1 MNKIHKQNYTIIW
14 VGIALLSM
22 TTLAGFG
29 LTVTG
34 FMGVAVL
41 VGSGLIVAA
50 CKAMIKDDLIIALCI
65 TVIPAIAT
73 ILYSAL
79 CGGNSLA
86 FLANYVFLA
95 MMSIYFERKY
105 VLYFAIPVGVVGLAC
120 ALIKPAIIDGANGT
134 MVGALAKVIFFILI
148 AAVLINATGRGR
160 ALLNQT
166 EDTLKLVENSR
177 STATDIAGSLNVAIS
192 ECRNGVQELA
202 QQAGVVS
209 EAADQMGTVVENTS
223 GVTIAVTE
231 QIRKATEEIERNHEL
246 AGQLEKSF
254 GVVNAA
260 VDSGNAE
267 AENVRTNLRE
277 MSEIVTS
284 AQEATG
290 SLLQEMN
297 TITDILGEINA
308 IASQTNLL
316 SLNASIEAARAG
328 EHGKGFAVVAGEIR
342 SLSEQSSDAANN
354 IKRILDGL
362 ATTTRVVSE
371 KINAGAQAA
380 VQGVERMGELLKVFD
395 GINDSTAGAHKIVV
409 EEYQVIEA
417 VRQDFEEIHRE
428 IETLVAT
435 TEENTAMIS
444 NIAESISQQHQS
456 VNDMK
461 QEIINISSL
470 SGNLKAHFAE
480 A

>member
-1 MNKIHKQNYTIIW
+1 MDRIHKQNYTIIW
-14 VGIALLSM
+14 IGIALMSL
-22 TTLAGFG
+22 TTLAGSG
-29 LTVTG
+29 LNLAG
-34 FMGVAVL
+34 LKGIAVL
-41 VGSGLIVAA
+41 VGSGIIITICRAV
-50 CKAMIKDDLIIALCI
+50 IKDDMIKALCI

-79 CGGNSLA
+79 YGGNSLA

-105 VLYFAIPVGVVGLAC
+105 VLYFAIPVGIVGLVC
-120 ALIKPAIIDGANGT
+120 ALINPAIIDGVEGSL
-134 MVGALAKVIFFILI
+134 VGAVAKVIFFALI

-160 ALLNQT
+160 DLLNQT
-166 EDTLKLVENSR
+166 EDTLKIVNDSR
-177 STATDIAGSLNVAIS
+177 NAATDIAGSLNTAIT

-231 QIRKATEEIERNHEL
+231 QVQKATAEIERNHEL
-246 AGQLEKSF
+246 AGQLEESF
-254 GVVNAA
+254 SAVNEA
-260 VDSGNAE
+260 VETGNKE
-267 AENVRTNLRE
+267 AENVRQELHE

-284 AQEATG
+284 AQEATA
-290 SLLQEMN
+290 SLLQEMS

-308 IASQTNLL
+308 ISSQTNLL

-354 IKRILDGL
+354 IKIILDGL
-362 ATTTRVVSE
+362 AATTGTVSE

-380 VQGVERMGELLKVFD
+380 VHGVEKMGELLKVFD
-395 GINDSTAGAHKIVV
+395 GINDSTAEAHEIVV
-409 EEYQVIEA
+409 EEYRVIEA
-417 VRQDFEEIHRE
+417 VKQDFDEIHRE

-444 NIAESISQQHQS
+444 NIVESIAQQHQS
-456 VNDMK
+456 VNDVK
-461 QEIINISSL
+461 QEIINISDL
-470 SGNLKAHFAE
+470 SGNLENHFAE